1 MKLHLPQA
9 LRKALLAILIPSAV
23 SSVSFAEITPII
35 YQDHE
40 DTLSFNDG
48 KTWFSFEST
57 SAAREEPITLLSFE
71 NNASIEFN
79 NNTESP
85 LKIAPSSYN
94 GSNLQV
100 KFLSNNGDISFSNN
114 SDRAIDG
121 GAMGLYF
128 TNNLEEI
135 RFQSNAITD
144 GNGGAIFGRS
154 GSKITFTN
162 NQLVSFDNNKTIT
175 TKDNISAYGGAIYTY
190 GSVAFDGNKQVV
202 FTNNTANNA
211 GGGLWASH
219 LDISNT
225 TEKVL
230 FSNNR
235 VTTARDDNSDYQ
247 GSGGAIVWHYNNG
260 SAFNIANNKEV
271 VFENNTAYK
280 SGGAIHLN
288 TSTSSSTVFKNNT
301 SLTFKNN
308 TAETGNGGAINNRDN
323 NQVTFQENGTIL
335 FENNTAK
342 TSGGAIYSSFSFNG
356 NQEVTFSGN
365 SSEESGGAI
374 KAAGA
379 SSIAN
384 NDTVEFRGNY
394 VKHYD
399 EEGTTLTGAVLNGL
413 DVTGYKL
420 TLSTKASGGSITFYD
435 TLQAVQTV
443 NLNSYEDSDGNT
455 VTGTGAIT
463 LSGKYAEEDLTNI
476 FNTLGLDTT
485 GDGFQDCLTKSLTST
500 ITSGTN
506 VTLHGGSLNVTDGAI
521 LNIQKRNDID
531 EGSYIAKAGSLTEI
545 SSGAMNIDGKV
556 TLEGDGETYANLN
569 ISNGSMT
576 TGKDFTSAGYTK
588 IYEGSLNIGKD
599 VILKDGGW
607 IELQEDSSVTA
618 TGKFTVKGDSALE
631 ITRANTQVTAQ
642 SIVFEKDSYLDHYH
656 SNASVT
662 LTAPSVTMTGSNIML
677 TSGDSA
683 DQYDLTVDGNLSL
696 TDCTI
701 NLVGGSDND
710 FNIFQGIDI
719 TRTLTVS
726 GTTTINLSTEAIN
739 RTTGDEEG
747 IASLTLFRLNG
758 ATVGS
763 NFTGDYTDWTLQSWT
778 KTYND
783 STGDMEDTYSQLE
796 DAEVTGALM
805 DGGKW
810 GIILKLGSTDLP
822 PVGDDDIYVYTGE
835 TKSITDLTKRVHI
848 MGGTLDATG
857 VSADTPLSDRVIVE
871 GPDGLLLMTGGQ
883 TLNLAGNLTGD
894 NAVGYD
900 VEGQNGG
907 SAGTIGIGTAGGR
920 LNSTSVDLTGESYK
934 INTLNVRSGITTIDE
949 NTNLG
954 HDDTE
959 ITVGTATS
967 GNTTNAI
974 LSNNGAIT
982 GNTMVVNAD
991 GSVTNNKNISLKG
1004 GLTLNNGAAMANME
1018 DGSLTATDITVNQNA
1033 ILLNSGTITGDT
1045 AIAGNMTNE
1054 GSVTGDIQVTD
1065 SGTLTNME
1073 DGSLTA
1079 TDITVAENATLTN
1092 SGTITTTDANISG
1105 DVINGGTASAD
1116 HIQLNGGATLTNLK
1130 DATITTTDDIQVSQ
1144 DAMLTNNGTI
1154 TGDINLT
1161 GTMTNNGNNSG
1172 DITVGDGGLLTGGG
1186 TFGRVNVQ
1194 NGGML
1199 NIQGAPSFTGLT
1211 FDDNSGIS
1219 FTVNGITP
1227 YSTGL
1232 SAQETYSHAT
1242 VSTLTLNSVPSITVN
1257 IGAGLIAAGSVDFT
1271 LDLLKTTELLGDA
1284 VGSIT
1289 EETLNEQLKLAG
1301 MTNLLEDGSTLT
1313 WDEESGTLS
1322 FSGTVSLAS
1331 STGLARQDA
1340 ALLAD
1345 TLWSGVSSV
1354 ASFARTAAEQGKMA
1368 GCRSSR
1374 LWGAGLGYF
1383 TSMSTAGSLSGF
1395 SYKGGGYAVGGDVAL
1410 NKTTV
1415 VGASFGQM
1423 FGTHKSDNSMLSDK
1437 QRSFMFAL
1445 YGNHCQEVAQNQ
1457 TLTLSGYFSYG
1468 NIDHSANTHVGGT
1481 TPGHADWDDHAYAF
1495 GLLANWD
1502 IAVSDKL
1509 TVSPYTGLTYMYGTQ
1524 GTIEETFNGGKR
1536 YLGNGSLQT
1545 WSIPVGVTLKSVC
1558 SLSNG
1563 QALLPELSIAYVGDI
1578 ARRNPYTRTWA
1589 NGQAVTGKGHN
1600 PGRNALMTRAG
1611 LGWQINKNWQA
1622 GAYYTL
1628 EVRSGQTNQS
1638 VNLNASYSF

>member
-48 KTWFSFEST
+48 KTWFSFTTT
-57 SAAREEPITLLSFE
+57 SAESEEPITLLSFE

-79 NNTESP
+79 NNTKSP
-85 LKIAPSSYN
+85 LKIDPSSYN
-94 GSNLQV
+94 SSNLQV

-114 SDRAIDG
+114 SAGAIEG

-128 TNNLEEI
+128 TNNLGEI

-247 GSGGAIVWHYNNG
+247 GGGGAIVWHYNNG
-260 SAFNIANNKEV
+260 SAAFNIANNKEV

-288 TSTSSSTVFKNNT
+288 SSTSSSPVFKNNT

-308 TAETGNGGAINNRDN
+308 TAETGNGGAINNRDDN
-323 NQVTFQENGTIL
+323 NQVTFLENGTIL

-365 SSEESGGAI
+365 SSGESGGAI
-374 KAAGA
+374 KAAGD

-413 DVTGYKL
+413 DVTGNHL

-435 TLQAVQTV
+435 TLQANGTV

-463 LSGKYAEEDLTNI
+463 LSRKYAEEDLTNI

-485 GDGFQDCLTKSLTST
+485 GNGFQDCLTKSLTST

-521 LNIQKRNDID
+521 LNIQKDGID
-531 EGSYIAKAGSLTEI
+531 RGSYIAKAGSLTEI
-545 SSGAMNIDGKV
+545 SDGAMNIDGGV

-576 TGKDFTSAGYTK
+576 TGKDFTSAGYAKLYKGT
-588 IYEGSLNIGKD
+588 LNIGKD
-599 VILKDGGW
+599 VILKDGGR

-642 SIVFEKDSYLDHYH
+642 SIVFENDSYLNHYD

-662 LTAPSVTMTGSNIML
+662 LTASSVTMTGSNIML
-677 TSGDSA
+677 TSRDSA
-683 DQYDLTVDGNLSL
+683 DQYGLTVDGNLSL

-701 NLVGGSDND
+701 NLVGGTDND

-719 TRTLTVS
+719 TGTLTVS

-739 RTTGDEEG
+739 RTARDAEG

-778 KTYND
+778 ETYND

-810 GIILKLGSTDLP
+810 GIILKLESTDLP

-835 TKSITDLTKRVHI
+835 NKSITDLTKRVHI

-883 TLNLAGNLTGD
+883 TLNLTGNLTGD

-900 VEGQNGG
+900 VGGQDGG
-907 SAGTIGIGTAGGR
+907 SAGIIGIGTAGGR

-954 HDDTE
+954 HEYTE
-959 ITVGTATS
+959 ITVGTAPS

-991 GSVTNNKNISLKG
+991 GSVTNNKNISLRG

-1018 DGSLTATDITVNQNA
+1018 DGSLTATDITV
-1033 ILLNSGTITGDT
+1033 
-1045 AIAGNMTNE
+1045 
-1054 GSVTGDIQVTD
+1054 
-1065 SGTLTNME
+1065 
-1073 DGSLTA
+1073 
-1079 TDITVAENATLTN
+1079 AENATLTN
-1092 SGTITTTDANISG
+1092 SGAITTTDANISG

-1116 HIQLNGGATLTNLK
+1116 HIQLNGEAALTNLK

-1161 GTMTNNGNNSG
+1161 GTMTNNGTNSG
-1172 DITVGDGGLLTGGG
+1172 DITVGDGGLLIGGG

-1242 VSTLTLNSVPSITVN
+1242 VGTLTLNSVPSITVN

-1289 EETLNEQLKLAG
+1289 EDTLNEQLTLAG
-1301 MTNLLEDGSTLT
+1301 MTNLLEDDSTLT
-1313 WDEESGTLS
+1313 WDAESGTLS
-1322 FSGTVSLAS
+1322 FSGTVSLAA
-1331 STGLARQDA
+1331 STDLARQDA

-1383 TSMSTAGSLSGF
+1383 TSMSAADSLSGF

-1410 NKTTV
+1410 NKNTV